1 MPTPTMRLMPARRRP
16 STGPKAGAKA
26 RRRRSRARLRAPE
39 RVRIG
44 YIRRAVGLRGEVE
57 VEPLT
62 HDPARFRSGLS
73 VHVGSTVRRVD
84 AVRGGVSTLVL
95 KLAGVD
101 DRTTAE
107 RLRGDYLEV
116 ETSEVQPL
124 PDGSYYHWQLVGLD
138 VVDVDGRS
146 LGRLADVIEYPAND
160 VYVVSNGGAEIL
172 VPALAE
178 VVREIDLGAG
188 RMVVDL
194 PREGGG

>member
-1 MPTPTMRLMPARRRP
+1 M
-16 STGPKAGAKA
+16 GPKAGAKA

-44 YIRRAVGLRGEVE
+44 YVRRAVGLRGEVE

-62 HDPARFRSGLS
+62 HDPARFRPGLS
-73 VHVGSTVRRVD
+73 VHVGSSVRRVD
-84 AVRGGVSTLVL
+84 AVRGGVPTLVL

-116 ETSEVQPL
+116 ESSEVQPL

-160 VYVVSNGGAEIL
+160 VYVVGLGEDEIL
-172 VPALAE
+172 VLALAE

-188 RMVVDL
+188 RMVIDL
-194 PREGGG
+194 PREVVVK